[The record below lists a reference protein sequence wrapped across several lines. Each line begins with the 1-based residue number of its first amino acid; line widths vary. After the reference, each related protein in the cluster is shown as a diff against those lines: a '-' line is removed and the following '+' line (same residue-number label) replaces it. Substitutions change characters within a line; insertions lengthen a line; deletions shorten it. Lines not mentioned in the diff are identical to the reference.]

1 MGKIT
6 GITYKEKLQLRRC
19 LWGMVNWLRSRG
31 AITEREW
38 REDIR
43 LFDVLKWSDEEV
55 DEFLRRIKIEKR
67 GN

>member
-6 GITYKEKLQLRRC
+6 GITHKEKLQLRRC
-19 LWGMVNWLRSRG
+19 LWGMVNWLRNRG
-31 AITEREW
+31 AITEQEW
-38 REDIR
+38 REGIR
-43 LFDVLKWSDEEV
+43 LFDVLTWSDEEV